1 MSGGER
7 DKKSVSSFC
16 LATFFISHKSL
27 TLNAA
32 VEGAEV
38 GKSGQG
44 AWSISLFL
52 FSISYKRNLCSYSSL
67 SKSSNP
73 TKNLY
78 KSPLKVVVIF
88 APIRK
93 ITELVRWSW
102 ISRRSNSL
110 WVIEDQKEEDM
121 RDDHAA
127 GQNHPVM
134 WVLLQLCSWSDH
146 LRCWSPTTTPD
157 PSNEI
162 GKSSGQ
168 VYASKREKMQNVVQ
182 CQLVADRWCC
192 FSSR

>member
-1 MSGGER
+1 MLFWEEGKMIIHVNTWQKGGSGEEWE
-7 DKKSVSSFC
+7 KKICIFFF
-16 LATFFISHKSL
+16 LAIFFILHKTL

-67 SKSSNP
+67 SKSSNS

-110 WVIEDQKEEDM
+110 WVIEDQKEKDM
-121 RDDHAA
+121 SEDHAA

-134 WVLLQLCSWSDH
+134 WVLLQLCFEVTTWGAAPQLGSQTTGTKLESH
-146 LRCWSPTTTPD
+146 L
-157 PSNEI
+157 
-162 GKSSGQ
+162 GKCTQ
-168 VYASKREKMQNVVQ
+168 HK
-182 CQLVADRWCC
+182 
-192 FSSR
+192 